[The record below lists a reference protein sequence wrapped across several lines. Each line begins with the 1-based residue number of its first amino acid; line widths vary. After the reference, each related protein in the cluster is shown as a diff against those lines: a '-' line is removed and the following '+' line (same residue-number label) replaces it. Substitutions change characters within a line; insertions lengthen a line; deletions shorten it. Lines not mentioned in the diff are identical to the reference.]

1 LAERKSKY
9 EENKTKISV
18 YEQLKEL
25 TNIKRE
31 KDKDLYYQSIIK

>member
-1 LAERKSKY
+1 MAERKSKY